1 MFTCSN
7 HIFPRLPFFSL
18 LAWFV
23 YAIWKWI
30 MFQCSKFI
38 ELNRLQCSVQL
49 WHRRYRFGLFVKNRV
64 YYYFKWFSDDTTTWL
79 QEKKLVDLLMWYVLY
94 VLLAAAELP
103 VCVCRNVCVCFHP
116 VFIAHF
122 PRFEI
127 IMGLNIVNC
136 MPSIKCDMSSGCAV
150 WQNRKRSGTKSTT
163 RNVMNAYRVTIK
175 LLPFLKLA
183 NRLWENC
190 SYRDCFW
197 AYLKSVWPYF
207 FSR

>member
-1 MFTCSN
+1 MIFWWYDDLITRKKTSWFAHVVCAVCLVGCSWDAC
-7 HIFPRLPFFSL
+7 L
-18 LAWFV
+18 
-23 YAIWKWI
+23 
-30 MFQCSKFI
+30 
-38 ELNRLQCSVQL
+38 
-49 WHRRYRFGLFVKNRV
+49 
-64 YYYFKWFSDDTTTWL
+64 
-79 QEKKLVDLLMWYVLY
+79 
-94 VLLAAAELP
+94 
-103 VCVCRNVCVCFHP
+103 CVCRNVCVCFHP

-136 MPSIKCDMSSGCAV
+136 MPSIKCDMSSGCPV